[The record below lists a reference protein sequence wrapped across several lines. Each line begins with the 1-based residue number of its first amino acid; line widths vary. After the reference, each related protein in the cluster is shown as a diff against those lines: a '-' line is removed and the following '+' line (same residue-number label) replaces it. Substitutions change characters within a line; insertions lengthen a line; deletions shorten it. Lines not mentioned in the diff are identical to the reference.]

1 MMHTRRRIAPPGS
14 SIAAAAA
21 PDITEK

>member
-1 MMHTRRRIAPPGS
+1 MMHTRRRISPPGS

>member
-14 SIAAAAA
+14 SIAAGAA